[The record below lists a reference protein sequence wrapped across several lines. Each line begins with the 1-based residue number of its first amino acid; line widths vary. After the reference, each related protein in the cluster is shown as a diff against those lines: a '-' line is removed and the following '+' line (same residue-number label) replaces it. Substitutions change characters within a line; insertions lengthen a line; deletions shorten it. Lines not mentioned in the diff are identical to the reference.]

1 MAETTIGLS
10 IALGVSGVSAITK
23 LDKSFAKISDSIRTT
38 TANMDKLN
46 KKISSFKDAHQL
58 IKF

>member
-1 MAETTIGLS
+1 LIL
-10 IALGVSGVSAITK
+10 
-23 LDKSFAKISDSIRTT
+23 KSVLQKKKGGGTA
-38 TANMDKLN
+38 ANMDKLN

>member
-10 IALGVSGVSAITK
+10 IALGVSGVNAITK

-38 TANMDKLN
+38 AANIDKIN
-46 KKISSFKDAHQL
+46 KKFSSF
-58 IKF
+58 

>member
-10 IALGVSGVSAITK
+10 IALGVSEVNAITK
-23 LDKSFAKISDSIRTT
+23 LDKSFTKISDSIRTT